1 MIQNQNWIVLKFG
14 GTSVSTQRNWE
25 NILQI
30 IRKRQKQGYSIC
42 VVHSALKGVSDL
54 LNQFIHPEEYRRN
67 LRCIKKIKEQHL
79 QLASSLGLDGLSLL
93 EPYFEKL
100 ENAADIAESGA
111 PIDERAEAELL
122 ALGEL
127 MATVLGSAYL
137 NKNGLQTHLRDARD
151 HLKSISQQ
159 NTSAKQSVLGA
170 VCDDE
175 EDEELQEN
183 FSEVHAVILTQGFIA
198 RDEED
203 ETVLLGRGGSDV
215 SAAYFAAKLNAE
227 RLEIWTDVPGLFSTD
242 PGQVPTARLLEK
254 LSYEEAQEISANGA
268 GVLHPR
274 CINPARRHHIAIH
287 VHCTQNPD
295 LPGTIVSGR
304 KTDEQAALKS
314 VALRDRITLISMESL
329 GMWQQV
335 GFLADAF
342 SIFKKFGL
350 SIDLIST
357 SESNV
362 TVSLDPS
369 LNMHFK
375 QIQEKFIA
383 ELDNYCKVEVI
394 ESVSAISLLG
404 QNVQSIL
411 HQIGDLFQIFLD
423 HEIYMVSQAS
433 NNLNFTF
440 VVNSKHAK
448 SLVQQ
453 LHNQIITQPANQ
465 PFFGNTWAELME
477 SGSNQQESHTS
488 WWKAERKKL
497 LKMAQKQG
505 SAYVYSMKEIDRNI
519 KNLHQ
524 LTAVDRY
531 FYAMKANTNG
541 KVLQQLYDAGLGF
554 ECVSIGEVERIFER
568 FPQIDSHRI
577 LFTPNFAPRKEYE
590 QALEYGIYVTLDNIY
605 PLKHWPDIFE
615 NREIF
620 LRIDPGHGYGH
631 HKHVKTGGNSSK
643 FGIPRGELAE
653 TAELIEGIG
662 AHVIG
667 LHAHAG
673 SGIKNEQR
681 WKETAYIL
689 HDAAQ
694 HFEGINILDVG
705 GGLGI
710 AEHQTDNSLDLPNV
724 NQALQDFKADHSE
737 YELWMEPGRF
747 MTASAGV
754 LLTTVTQLK
763 GKGEI
768 GYVGTETGMN
778 SLIRPALYG
787 SVHTIVNLSKL
798 SKPNNRFVNIVGP
811 ICESADKLGVN
822 RRFPSSEE
830 GDIIL
835 IANVGAYGYVMSS
848 NYNLRPPA
856 EEIYLES

>member
-14 GTSVSTQRNWE
+14 GTSVSTHENWE

-30 IRKRQKQGYSIC
+30 IQKRKKQGYSIC
-42 VVHSALKGVSDL
+42 IVHSALKGVSDL
-54 LNQFIHPEEYRRN
+54 LQQFLHPDEQNQSINHA
-67 LRCIKKIKEQHL
+67 KKIKEQHL
-79 QLASSLGLDGLSLL
+79 QLATRLGLEGASLL
-93 EPYFEKL
+93 APYFTQLEKVVDEV
-100 ENAADIAESGA
+100 ENRVH
-111 PIDERAEAELL
+111 IDERREAELL

-127 MATVLGSAYL
+127 MATTLGSAYL
-137 NKNGLQTHLRDARD
+137 NKNGLQTHRKDARNY
-151 HLKSISQQ
+151 LKSIPQK

-170 VCDDE
+170 VCDDD
-175 EDEELQEN
+175 EDEKLQES
-183 FSEVHAVILTQGFIA
+183 FSEANAVILTQGFIA
-198 RDEED
+198 RDD
-203 ETVLLGRGGSDV
+203 EGKTVLLGRGGSDV
-215 SAAYFAAKLNAE
+215 SAAYFAAKLKAE

-242 PGQVPTARLLEK
+242 PGQVSTARLLEK

-274 CINPARRHHIAIH
+274 CINPARRHHIPIH
-287 VHCTQNPD
+287 IHCTQNPD
-295 LPGTIVSGR
+295 LPGTMVSDR
-304 KTDEQAALKS
+304 IADEQAALKS

-369 LNMHFK
+369 LNMHFH
-375 QIQEKFIA
+375 QVQEKFVA
-383 ELDNYCKVEVI
+383 DLDKYCSVEVI

-440 VVNSKHAK
+440 VVNSEHAK
-448 SLVQQ
+448 PLVQQ

-465 PFFGNTWAELME
+465 PFFGDTWTELME
-477 SGSNQQESHTS
+477 SGSNQQEDQTS
-488 WWKAERKKL
+488 WWKSERKEL
-497 LKMAQKQG
+497 QKIAEKEG
-505 SAYVYSMKEIDRNI
+505 SVYVYSKKEVDRNI
-519 KNLHQ
+519 ESIRQ

-531 FYAMKANTNG
+531 FYAMKANSNA
-541 KVLQQLYDAGLGF
+541 KVLQQFYDAGLGF
-554 ECVSIGEVERIFER
+554 ECVSIGEVERVFEL
-568 FPQIDSHRI
+568 FPKINSERI
-577 LFTPNFAPRKEYE
+577 LFTPNFAPRSEYE
-590 QALEYGIYVTLDNIY
+590 LALEYGIHVTLDNIY
-605 PLKHWPDIFE
+605 PLKQWPDIFE
-615 NREIF
+615 DQKIF

-643 FGIPRGELAE
+643 FGIPRIELAE
-653 TAELIEGIG
+653 AADLIEKNNT
-662 AHVIG
+662 HVIG

-673 SGIKNEQR
+673 SGIKDEQR
-681 WKETAYIL
+681 WKETALVL

-694 HFEGINILDVG
+694 YFEGVKILDVG

-710 AEHQTDNSLDLPNV
+710 AEHQTDSSLDLPKV
-724 NQALQDFKADHSE
+724 NQALRRFKSDHPE

-747 MTASAGV
+747 MIASAGV
-754 LLTTVTQLK
+754 LLTAVTQLK
-763 GKGEI
+763 GKGEV
-768 GYVGTETGMN
+768 GYVGAETGMN

-787 SVHTIVNLSKL
+787 SVHTIVNLSNL
-798 SKPNNRFVNIVGP
+798 DEPNSRLVNIVGT

-822 RRFPSSEE
+822 RRFPVSEE
-830 GDIIL
+830 GDIL
-835 IANVGAYGYVMSS
+835 LVANTGAYGYVMSS

-856 EEIYLES
+856 GEVYLEA